1 MPWRKGPRRPFP
13 GHKKKSLAS
22 MLTSL
27 QQPKEAS
34 SQTALF
40 FSEAESRKEKSIQRH
55 RLGWFIHRRRVLL
68 CLKICYIHV
77 TSSSFHCHFHPIEM
91 SFDPQELHDSFFTFA
106 FAHLLLSFFKLAANI
121 SLTVTNRVLFL
132 QSNAAWQIAVLD
144 TKVFGRRMAEKSQS
158 NQVSNLSST
167 TASSPPFASIFFD
180 SKTLR
185 NEVTHGGLEFGLA
198 PRWCKPGSGY

>member
-1 MPWRKGPRRPFP
+1 MVHP
-13 GHKKKSLAS
+13 
-22 MLTSL
+22 
-27 QQPKEAS
+27 Q
-34 SQTALF
+34 
-40 FSEAESRKEKSIQRH
+40 
-55 RLGWFIHRRRVLL
+55 RRVLL